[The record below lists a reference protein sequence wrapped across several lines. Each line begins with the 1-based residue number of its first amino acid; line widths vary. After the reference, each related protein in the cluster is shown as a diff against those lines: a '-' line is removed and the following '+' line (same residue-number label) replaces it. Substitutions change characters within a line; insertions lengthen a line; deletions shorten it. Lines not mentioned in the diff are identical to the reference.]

1 MEVPLCSISSIEEET
16 KNIADIA
23 ENLLDS
29 EQLVATTT
37 TTEEEVATIQSS
49 FQQLRL
55 IMREMHSNENQ
66 GGNLRFYA
74 NVKSGEP
81 PLVRAVRL
89 VEPDGIAP
97 FVYSDG
103 ALATRRAGL
112 LERKSYHL
120 KQLSP
125 DYAKERKL
133 PHLPRDV
140 GRIDRSICIC
150 RFNVAIN
157 RHRH

>member
-1 MEVPLCSISSIEEET
+1 MPLCSISSVEEET
-16 KNIADIA
+16 KNIAGIA

-29 EQLVATTT
+29 EQLVATTI
-37 TTEEEVATIQSS
+37 TTEEDVATTQSS

-55 IMREMHSNENQ
+55 IMREMHGTDNQ
-66 GGNLRFYA
+66 GGIPQFYE

-112 LERKSYHL
+112 LERKSYPL
-120 KQLSP
+120 KQRSP
-125 DYAKERKL
+125 DYANGGKL
-133 PHLPRDV
+133 PHLTGDV
-140 GRIDRSICIC
+140 DRIDRPICIC

-157 RHRH
+157 RNRH